1 MKREQF
7 KKHLLALM
15 VGAIS
20 TPALAVFASTA
31 NAATLT
37 ESLMQCDASFFNAL
51 YEHRAELGKVS
62 KLEQRDNTLA
72 WISVPDRTE
81 RAKATATFS
90 KPLIENGLRLTGFY
104 DFYFDLG
111 DGGTYYFWG
120 FPIEQSPEKVMAA
133 TPEAGW
139 RKAGEYYISNPQIKL
154 TPEAGWQ
161 PNPAAAAGI
170 EPTPGS
176 AEKVVMLSDEGGT
189 SLLMCSIQGS
199 VTATL
204 LNQERPDLARRAA
217 Q

>member
-1 MKREQF
+1 MTRKPFQ
-7 KKHLLALM
+7 KHLLSWML
-15 VGAIS
+15 GAIGA
-20 TPALAVFASTA
+20 PALAAFASTA
-31 NAATLT
+31 NATTLT
-37 ESLMQCDASFFNAL
+37 ESLMKCDASFFNAL
-51 YEHRAELGKVS
+51 YEHRAELGKVA
-62 KLEQRDNTLA
+62 KVEQRDTLA

-81 RAKATATFS
+81 RAKAIAAFS
-90 KPLIENGLRLTGFY
+90 TPLIENGLRLTGFY

-133 TPEAGW
+133 TPQAGW

-154 TPEAGWQ
+154 TPQASWQ
-161 PNPAAAAGI
+161 PNPAAAADI

-199 VTATL
+199 VSDTL